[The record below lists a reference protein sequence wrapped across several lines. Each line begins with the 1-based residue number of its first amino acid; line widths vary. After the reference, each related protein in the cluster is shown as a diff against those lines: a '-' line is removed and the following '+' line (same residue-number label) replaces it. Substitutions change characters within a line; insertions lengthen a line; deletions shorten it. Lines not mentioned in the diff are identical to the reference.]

1 MPGTQRRALFLQ
13 LPPLPL
19 CRLSQQ
25 QEEQVPAQMPT
36 TAPLG
41 QTPRHPSTPQL
52 LFSIP
57 RFLILFQAQRQ
68 GPGLGGA
75 ATAVHT
81 GQAPVSTPPPKMP
94 PNMRV
99 CQSFWNNTS
108 WRGNRFSSK
117 GTAEALCA
125 CTVRSW
131 LAGGHCVRRAV
142 ETQPQVWE
150 GEGGAAA
157 GKAES
162 VQGAEIPSLPTGSP
176 SSPAESQART
186 CWYWEPD
193 AAVGGGEASEP
204 LGRACQRP
212 VWKARQG
219 FPTFGEN
226 FKRNTETNT
235 VPTPLS
241 IPASC

>member
-1 MPGTQRRALFLQ
+1 
-13 LPPLPL
+13 
-19 CRLSQQ
+19 
-25 QEEQVPAQMPT
+25 MPT

-41 QTPRHPSTPQL
+41 QTPRHPSMLHPS
-52 LFSIP
+52 FSDSLP
-57 RFLILFQAQRQ
+57 GSET

-117 GTAEALCA
+117 GTAEALCP

-131 LAGGHCVRRAV
+131 LARGHCVRRAM

-186 CWYWEPD
+186 CWYGNQIQLWRAVRPLSLWDEP
-193 AAVGGGEASEP
+193 VSVWC
-204 LGRACQRP
+204 GRP
-212 VWKARQG
+212 ARGSPRLEKILRETQK
-219 FPTFGEN
+219 PTQSQLHSRFLL
-226 FKRNTETNT
+226 
-235 VPTPLS
+235 TPLS
-241 IPASC
+241 IPC